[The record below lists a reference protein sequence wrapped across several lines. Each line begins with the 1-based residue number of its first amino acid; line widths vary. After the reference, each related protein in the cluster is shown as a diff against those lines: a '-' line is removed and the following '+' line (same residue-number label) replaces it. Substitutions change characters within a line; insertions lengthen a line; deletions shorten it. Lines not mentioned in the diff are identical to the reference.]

1 MLPLHV
7 PVLVPPC
14 PLTALSCPQSA
25 CGFPRHCRRLLVCAP
40 SSPPCGP
47 LGPCPV
53 SAPIPLLLPDAFST
67 PFPLPSDLAQL
78 SSMSALSVS
87 PLGFLPLA
95 AAQSIT
101 KGGWYPSSVSCPHP
115 SLQGSGVPCTPA
127 GLSRIL
133 LGHVLTRSGVS
144 LLAQVRRTFRRSL
157 ELRPGS
163 CPHCLGPNVGRGSE
177 TWFSR
182 HAPGTLPRYSSRTH
196 RLMPC
201 LCLLVGEVWVHQ
213 GPWWGCLGGSIPSP
227 RNPN

>member
-1 MLPLHV
+1 MSLSLSPPVPLPPSPVPSLLADSHGTAAGSWSVPLHRHPV
-7 PVLVPPC
+7 APLVLVPFLRLFPSFFQTPSPPPSLSLLTSLSSAPC
-14 PLTALSCPQSA
+14 LPCLSPPW
-25 CGFPRHCRRLLVCAP
+25 G
-40 SSPPCGP
+40 SSPW
-47 LGPCPV
+47 
-53 SAPIPLLLPDAFST
+53 LLPRASQRVAGT
-67 PFPLPSDLAQL
+67 P
-78 SSMSALSVS
+78 ALSVALTLHS
-87 PLGFLPLA
+87 KAP
-95 AAQSIT
+95 
-101 KGGWYPSSVSCPHP
+101 
-115 SLQGSGVPCTPA
+115 GVPCTPA